1 MGKFNSVVDPY
12 FHSLF
17 DNQLQSIVIVSPDFK
32 IIQFN
37 VAFSENAR
45 IHLNKKVKVGSDIFD
60 YLTCD
65 SNDLTRKD
73 FLKAFSGEKV
83 ITERWVSSQ
92 HKKRICY
99 TYEFSPLSVNSEV
112 IAVILSLIEITGL
125 KATSSLLEVSSNRFL
140 KLLDGHKTAYYLSR
154 AGNIIKANDSALAMF
169 GYPLNEIYQLTRE
182 DLFEVN
188 DPRMAQ
194 HINYREIHGSAT
206 TELIGIKKNGERFP
220 VELSSVLYFDEFT
233 GVQSASNMI
242 IDLSKTKRDEKILQ
256 ETSFAAHVG
265 GWELNLIDNTLYW
278 SDETKLIHEVG
289 LDFIPDLENAISFY
303 KDGEDRKRI
312 EKLVQHSIKTGEPYE
327 SEFIIKTHKGNERWV
342 KTKGFVEL
350 YNGNPLR
357 LYGTFQDIDA
367 EKKKSIQ
374 LEQFTYQLS
383 TYFNSTSEAI
393 CLLDKNYLITG
404 YNKIFEEIIL
414 KIYKHNIKIGDNIID
429 YSPKHTLN
437 DFIENYKKAL
447 NGEII
452 HVEREIHFEKFS
464 SWWAVKYFP
473 IKSVN
478 KELIGVAF
486 TSADVTEKKKK
497 EFEILESRNIIEAN
511 LSELNHQKFALDQH
525 AIVDVTDSAGEI
537 IYVNDKLCKLTGYSR
552 EELIGSNHRL
562 IKSGIHPQSFYDDMY
577 KTIYEGNVWMGE
589 VCNKTKAGEYIW
601 LSTTIV
607 PYLDPNENFI
617 KQFICIRTDITKK
630 KNEEQ
635 QLKLLESV
643 ITNANDAVIITEA
656 EPIDKD
662 GPKIVY
668 VNEAFTRNTGY
679 TKDDVIGKTPRIL
692 QGPLTNRKE
701 LDRLK
706 ECMKKWQP
714 CEVETINYKKN
725 GEPFWINFSIVPI
738 ADERGWFTHWISI
751 QRDIT
756 ERKEAEEERQLLIEE
771 LSNSLKELK
780 QFTYITSHNMR
791 APVTNLLGIFSVLD
805 TSNITDEFT
814 LKLIE
819 GIRTST
825 NNLNETLNDLIKILI
840 IKENINLTVEELNF
854 KEILEK
860 VTLSINNIIET
871 SNVKINDN
879 FEEIEVVN
887 FNKSY
892 LQSIFLNLITN
903 SIRYADPERDI
914 IIDIKSRISRNGNI
928 QILFSDNGL
937 GMDMQKVGD
946 EIFGLYKVFH
956 KHPDS
961 KGMGLYLVH
970 SQVTA
975 LGGTITVDSK
985 VGVGTTFTITF

>member
-1 MGKFNSVVDPY
+1 MGKFNSIIDPY

-17 DNQLQSIVIVSPDFK
+17 DNQSQSIVIVSPDFK

-37 VAFSENAR
+37 AAFSENAR

-65 SNDLTRKD
+65 SNELTQKD
-73 FLKAFSGEKV
+73 FLKAFAGEKV
-83 ITERWVSSQ
+83 ISERWVSNE

-99 TYEFSPLSVNSEV
+99 NYEFSPLTVNSEV
-112 IAVILSLIEITGL
+112 VAVILSLIEITAL
-125 KATSSLLEVSSNRFL
+125 KAISSLLEVSSTRFL

-154 AGNIIKANDSALAMF
+154 AGSIIKANDSTLTMF

-256 ETSFAAHVG
+256 ETNSAAHVG

-278 SDETKLIHEVG
+278 SDETKLIHEVEPDYIPN
-289 LDFIPDLENAISFY
+289 LDDGINFY
-303 KDGEDRKRI
+303 KEGNDRQKI
-312 EKLVQHSIKTGEPYE
+312 AQLVQQAIEAGEPFE
-327 SEFIIKTHKGNERWV
+327 SEFQIITHKGNNRWV
-342 KTKGFVEL
+342 NTKGFVEL
-350 YNGNPLR
+350 FNGKPLR
-357 LYGTFQDIDA
+357 LYGTFQDIHEQKSKDIEF
-367 EKKKSIQ
+367 EKVKNQIYTFFQ
-374 LEQFTYQLS
+374 S
-383 TYFNSTSEAI
+383 TTEAI
-393 CLLDKNYLITG
+393 SLLDFDYNITG
-404 YNKIFEEIIL
+404 FNKVSKDIIFKIYNK
-414 KIYKHNIKIGDNIID
+414 HVKIGDSILD
-429 YSPKHTLN
+429 YSPKHSL
-437 DFIENYKKAL
+437 DEFKA
-447 NGEII
+447 NFQKAVQGEIVN
-452 HVEREIHFEKFS
+452 VEREIHFEKFT
-464 SWWAVKYFP
+464 SWWSVKYIP
-473 IKSVN
+473 IKNHENETIS
-478 KELIGVAF
+478 IAF
-486 TSADVTEKKKK
+486 VSSDVTDKKKK

-511 LSELNHQKFALDQH
+511 LSELNHQKYALDQH
-525 AIVDVTDSAGEI
+525 AIVDVTDSSGVI
-537 IYVNDKLCKLTGYSR
+537 TYVNDKLCDLSGYSR

-562 IKSGIHPQSFYDDMY
+562 MKSGIHPNSFYDQLY
-577 KTIYEGNVWMGE
+577 STIYAGNVWMGE
-589 VCNKTKAGEYIW
+589 MCNKTKTGEFIW

-607 PYLDPNENFI
+607 PYLDSNENFI
-617 KQFICIRTDITKK
+617 KQFICIRTDITLK

-656 EPIDKD
+656 EPIDGN

-668 VNEAFTRNTGY
+668 VNEAFTHNTGY
-679 TKDDVIGKTPRIL
+679 TKEDVIGKTPRIL
-692 QGPLTNRKE
+692 QGPHTNRNE
-701 LDRLK
+701 LDRLRDCLK
-706 ECMKKWQP
+706 NWKP
-714 CEVETINYKKN
+714 CEVEIVNYKKN
-725 GEPFWINFSIVPI
+725 GEPFWVNFSIVPI

-756 ERKEAEEERQLLIEE
+756 KRKEDEEERQLLIEE
-771 LSNSLKELK
+771 LSISLKELK

-791 APVTNLLGIFSVLD
+791 APITNLLGIFSVLD
-805 TSNITDEFT
+805 TSQITDEFT

-840 IKENINLTVEELNF
+840 IKENINLTVQELRF
-854 KEILEK
+854 KEVLEK
-860 VTLSINNIIET
+860 VKLSINDIIET
-871 SNVKINDN
+871 SDAKINYN
-879 FEEIEVVN
+879 FEEAEYVN

-892 LQSIFLNLITN
+892 LDSIFLNLITN
-903 SIRYADPERDI
+903 SIRYADPERKI
-914 IIDIKSRISRNGNI
+914 IIDIKSRITRKGNF
-928 QILFSDNGL
+928 QLLFSDNGL